1 MPSQTSLS
9 EGDHREQGH
18 RKQGE
23 QVSETKGKRGE
34 RGGRKWFGKILG
46 LGARRARLPKP
57 LAIWMARGDL
67 KNHQK

>member
-34 RGGRKWFGKILG
+34 RGKEVVWKNT
-46 LGARRARLPKP
+46 RARGQEGQ
-57 LAIWMARGDL
+57 AA
-67 KNHQK
+67 